1 MIDRDVSLRVRE
13 ANQFFLS
20 LSPSFFSLQEDIGKV
35 SEAEERA
42 RWLEGDCST
51 VALLISNL
59 MSKAIKQSAGGM
71 SCFDRSAIA
80 REGYG
85 VHSRIYT
92 YFLRVHTGVLH

>member
-20 LSPSFFSLQEDIGKV
+20 LSPSFFSSARRHWQSIG
-35 SEAEERA
+35 SEERA
-42 RWLEGDCST
+42 RWLEADCST